1 MTTSR
6 NISWHK
12 RKKETAGNNPAI
24 SNFCVMDARLLGGVL
39 SNVAGRVISGVF
51 HDDGS
56 IFNDVLNNFVGSVG
70 GFGRLLTASG
80 EGHQTRSEEHTSEL
94 QSLMRIPYAVIR
106 LKKKYKKRN

>member
-1 MTTSR
+1 MR
-6 NISWHK
+6 ISDWSSDVCSSDL
-12 RKKETAGNNPAI
+12 NNPAV

-80 EGHQTRSEEHTSEL
+80 EGHQTGCSENNSKFVDRKST
-94 QSLMRIPYAVIR
+94 R
-106 LKKKYKKRN
+106 LNSSH